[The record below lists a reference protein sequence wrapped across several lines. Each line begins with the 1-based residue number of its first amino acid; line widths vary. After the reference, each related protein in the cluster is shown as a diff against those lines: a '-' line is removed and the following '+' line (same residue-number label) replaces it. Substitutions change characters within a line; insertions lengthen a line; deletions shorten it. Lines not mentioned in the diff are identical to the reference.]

1 SLSRYLFGY
10 FKLIQFNFSYFT
22 LHLKHKINVVKVI
35 YKVIYHP
42 FFNKILLKFNSIL
55 FSLFPKIVRLNPS
68 GKYKFRF
75 SNNDSIILNT
85 NQTSYLTHVLYWN
98 GIEEFEYS
106 NIFIE

>member
-1 SLSRYLFGY
+1 
-10 FKLIQFNFSYFT
+10 I

-35 YKVIYHP
+35 YRIIYHP

-75 SNNDSIILNT
+75 SNNEFSIILNT

-98 GIEEFEYS
+98 GIQEFEYS
-106 NIFIE
+106 SIFIKLIKKVDTFYDIGS